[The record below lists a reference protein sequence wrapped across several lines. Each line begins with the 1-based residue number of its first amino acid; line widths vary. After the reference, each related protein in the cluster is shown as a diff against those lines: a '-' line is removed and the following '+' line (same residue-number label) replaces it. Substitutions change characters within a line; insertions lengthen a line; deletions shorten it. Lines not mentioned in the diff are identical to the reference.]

1 MDALDVIVARARE
14 GDAEAFSILV
24 RRFQDM
30 AVGYGYSILHDF
42 QLAEDA
48 AQEAFFEAYRT
59 LPKLRE
65 PAAFAGW
72 FRRIVFKQCDRITRR
87 RVVATVPLESSAETG
102 VVSGFPGHRS
112 AWREGGSR
120 TIDDDE
126 RKAEVFNAVRE
137 LPEHERS
144 AMTLFY
150 IGGYSMEEVATFLE
164 VPVST
169 IKGRL
174 HSARERLRSMLLD
187 TVTDDLRARRPSRN
201 ESFET
206 RVVDLLKAVRGGDIE
221 RVKTLLKADPRLLVA
236 RDPMG
241 NTALIIAVNSGH
253 QALADLLFD
262 AGVEPGLHEAAAIG
276 DHARVLA
283 ALDRHPEQLDTYSLE
298 GFTALALAAHFGHL
312 EVMRLLIDRG
322 SDVNRVATHR
332 IAVTPLHAALFG
344 RQLEAALLL
353 VERGADVTLARGG
366 SGLKRAGWPSLHYAA
381 GMGFHSLVQPLL
393 DRGADP
399 SRPDEEGQTPID
411 VAIDSNH
418 HDIVDVLRSRG
429 AK

>member
-1 MDALDVIVARARE
+1 MDALDVIVGRARE
-14 GDAEAFSILV
+14 GEAEAFSVLV

-59 LPKLRE
+59 LPRLRE

-87 RVVATVPLESSAETG
+87 RVVTTVPLDTTG
-102 VVSGFPGHRS
+102 GEPVHDALVVSGTS
-112 AWREGGSR
+112 
-120 TIDDDE
+120 IDEE
-126 RKAEVFNAVRE
+126 RKAEVLEAVRQ

-174 HSARERLRSMLLD
+174 HSARERLRTMLLD
-187 TVTDDLRARRPSRN
+187 TVADDLRARRPSRN
-201 ESFET
+201 ESFAT
-206 RVVDLLKAVRGGDIE
+206 TVVDLLTAARGGDIE
-221 RVKTLLKADPRLLVA
+221 RVKTLLEADPRLLVA

-253 QALADLLFD
+253 DALADLIFD

-276 DHARVLA
+276 DRGRVIA
-283 ALDRHPEQLDTYSLE
+283 ALDRHPEHLDTYSPE
-298 GFTALALAAHFGHL
+298 GFTALALAAHFGHV
-312 EVMRLLIDRG
+312 EVMRLLVDRG
-322 SDVNRVATHR
+322 ADVNRVATHR
-332 IAVTPLHAALFG
+332 LAVTPLHAALFG
-344 RQLEAALLL
+344 RQIAAALLL

-366 SGLKRAGWPSLHYAA
+366 SGWKRAGWTPLHYAA
-381 GMGFHSLVQPLL
+381 GMGFSALVQPLL

-399 SRPDEEGQTPID
+399 SRPDEEGKTPLD
-411 VAIDSNH
+411 VAIDANYS
-418 HDIVDVLRSRG
+418 DIATVLRSRG
-429 AK
+429 VK

>member
-1 MDALDVIVARARE
+1 MDAVDVIVTRARE
-14 GDAEAFSILV
+14 GEVDAFGVLV

-87 RVVATVPLESSAETG
+87 RVIATVPLDTTMEPLHEALG
-102 VVSGFPGHRS
+102 ASGF
-112 AWREGGSR
+112 SR
-120 TIDDDE
+120 TGEE
-126 RKAEVFNAVRE
+126 RKAEVFEAVRQ

-144 AMTLFY
+144 VMTLFY

-174 HSARERLRSMLLD
+174 HSARERLRTMLVD
-187 TVTDDLRARRPSRN
+187 TVAEDLRARRPSRN
-201 ESFET
+201 EAFAT
-206 RVVDLLKAVRGGDIE
+206 AVVDLVKAARAGDAE
-221 RVKTLLKADPRLLVA
+221 RVKALLQADPRLLVA

-253 QALADLLFD
+253 EALADLLYD

-276 DHARVLA
+276 DTARVRA
-283 ALDRHPEQLDTYSLE
+283 ALEQHPEQLDTYSPE
-298 GFTALALAAHFGHL
+298 GFTPLALAAHFGHL

-322 SDVNRVATHR
+322 ADVNRVATHR
-332 IAVTPLHAALFG
+332 LAVTPLHAALFG
-344 RQLEAALLL
+344 RQVEAARLL
-353 VERGADVTLARGG
+353 VERGVDVTLGRGG
-366 SGLKRAGWPSLHYAA
+366 SGWKRAGWTPLHYAA
-381 GMGFHSLVQPLL
+381 GMGFSTLVQPLL
-393 DRGADP
+393 ERGADP
-399 SRPDEEGQTPID
+399 SRADEEGKTP
-411 VAIDSNH
+411 
-418 HDIVDVLRSRG
+418 
-429 AK
+429 

>member
-1 MDALDVIVARARE
+1 MDALEVIVTRARN
-14 GDAEAFSILV
+14 GDAEAFGILV

-59 LPKLRE
+59 LSKLRE

-87 RVVATVPLESSAETG
+87 RVVATVPLEAAPDPVQATDE
-102 VVSGFPGHRS
+102 
-112 AWREGGSR
+112 E
-120 TIDDDE
+120 E
-126 RKAEVFNAVRE
+126 RKAEVFEAVRQ

-150 IGGYSMEEVATFLE
+150 IGGYSMDEVATFLE

-169 IKGRL
+169 VKGRL
-174 HSARERLRSMLLD
+174 HSARERLRTMLLD
-187 TVTDDLRARRPSRN
+187 TVADDLRARRPSRN
-201 ESFET
+201 ESFAT
-206 RVVDLLKAVRGGDIE
+206 TVVDLLQAARAGDIE

-253 QALADLLFD
+253 EALAELLFD

-276 DHARVLA
+276 DSGRVRA
-283 ALDRHPEQLDTYSLE
+283 ALEREPSQLDTDSPE
-298 GFTALALAAHFGHL
+298 GFTPLALAAHFGHL
-312 EVMRLLIDRG
+312 DVMRLLIDRG
-322 SDVNRVATHR
+322 ADVNRVATHR
-332 IAVTPLHAALFG
+332 LAVTPLHAALFG
-344 RQLEAALLL
+344 RQVDAALLL
-353 VERGADVTLARGG
+353 IERGADVAIARGG
-366 SGLKRAGWPSLHYAA
+366 PGWKRAGWTPLHYAA
-381 GMGFHSLVQPLL
+381 GMGFSTLVQPLL

-399 SRPDEEGQTPID
+399 SRPDEEGKTPLD
-411 VAIDSNH
+411 VAIEANH
-418 HDIVDVLRSRG
+418 SGIADVLRSRG
-429 AK
+429 VK

>member
-1 MDALDVIVARARE
+1 MDALEVIVARAQD
-14 GDAEAFSILV
+14 GDAEAFAALV

-59 LPKLRE
+59 LSKLRE

-87 RVVATVPLESSAETG
+87 HVVATVPLEAAPDPVQATDE
-102 VVSGFPGHRS
+102 
-112 AWREGGSR
+112 E
-120 TIDDDE
+120 E
-126 RKAEVFNAVRE
+126 RKAEVFEAVRQ

-150 IGGYSMEEVATFLE
+150 IGGYSMDEVATFLE

-169 IKGRL
+169 VKGRL
-174 HSARERLRSMLLD
+174 HSARERLRTMLLD

-201 ESFET
+201 ESFAT
-206 RVVDLLKAVRGGDIE
+206 TVVDLLQAARAGDIE

-253 QALADLLFD
+253 DALADLLFD

-276 DHARVLA
+276 DSGRVRA
-283 ALDRHPEQLDTYSLE
+283 ALDRHPEQLDTYSPE
-298 GFTALALAAHFGHL
+298 GFTPLALAAHFGHL
-312 EVMRLLIDRG
+312 EVMRLLIDR
-322 SDVNRVATHR
+322 SADVNRAATHR

-344 RQLEAALLL
+344 RQVDAALLL
-353 VERGADVTLARGG
+353 IERGADVALARGG
-366 SGLKRAGWPSLHYAA
+366 SGWKRAGWTPLHYAA
-381 GMGFHSLVQPLL
+381 GMGFSTLVQPLL

-399 SRPDEEGQTPID
+399 SRADEEGKTPLD
-411 VAIDSNH
+411 VAIDANH
-418 HDIVDVLRSRG
+418 SGIVDVLRSRG
-429 AK
+429 VR

>member
-1 MDALDVIVARARE
+1 MDALEVIVRRARDGE
-14 GDAEAFSILV
+14 AEAFGILV

-42 QLAEDA
+42 QLADDA

-59 LPKLRE
+59 LSKLRE

-87 RVVATVPLESSAETG
+87 RVVATVPLEAAPDPVQATDE
-102 VVSGFPGHRS
+102 
-112 AWREGGSR
+112 E
-120 TIDDDE
+120 E
-126 RKAEVFNAVRE
+126 RKAEVFEAVRQ

-150 IGGYSMEEVATFLE
+150 IGGYSMDEVATFLE

-169 IKGRL
+169 VKGRL
-174 HSARERLRSMLLD
+174 HSARERLRTMLLD
-187 TVTDDLRARRPSRN
+187 TVADDLRARRPSRN
-201 ESFET
+201 ESFAT
-206 RVVDLLKAVRGGDIE
+206 TVVDLLQAARAGDIE

-253 QALADLLFD
+253 EALADLLFD

-276 DHARVLA
+276 DSDRVRA
-283 ALDRHPEQLDTYSLE
+283 ALDRDPEGLDTYSPE
-298 GFTALALAAHFGHL
+298 GFTPLALAAHFGHL

-322 SDVNRVATHR
+322 AEVNRVATHR
-332 IAVTPLHAALFG
+332 LAVTPLHAALFG
-344 RQLEAALLL
+344 RQVDAALLL
-353 VERGADVTLARGG
+353 IERGADVALARGG
-366 SGLKRAGWPSLHYAA
+366 SGWKRAGWTPLHYAA
-381 GMGFHSLVQPLL
+381 GMGFSTLVQPLL

-399 SRPDEEGQTPID
+399 SRADEEGKTPLD
-411 VAIDSNH
+411 VAIDANH
-418 HDIVDVLRSRG
+418 SGIVDVLRSRG
-429 AK
+429 VK

>member
-1 MDALDVIVARARE
+1 MDALEVIVTRARN
-14 GDAEAFSILV
+14 GDAEAFGILV

-42 QLAEDA
+42 QLSEDA

-59 LPKLRE
+59 LSKLRE

-87 RVVATVPLESSAETG
+87 RVVATVPLEAAPDPVQATDE
-102 VVSGFPGHRS
+102 
-112 AWREGGSR
+112 E
-120 TIDDDE
+120 E
-126 RKAEVFNAVRE
+126 RKAEVFEAVRQ

-150 IGGYSMEEVATFLE
+150 IGGYSMDEVATFLE

-169 IKGRL
+169 VKGRL
-174 HSARERLRSMLLD
+174 HSARERLRTMLLD
-187 TVTDDLRARRPSRN
+187 TVADDLRARRPSRN
-201 ESFET
+201 ESFAT
-206 RVVDLLKAVRGGDIE
+206 TIVDLLQAARAGDIE
-221 RVKTLLKADPRLLVA
+221 RVRTLLKADPRLLVA

-253 QALADLLFD
+253 EALAELLFD

-276 DHARVLA
+276 DSGRVRA
-283 ALDRHPEQLDTYSLE
+283 ALDQHPEQLDTYSPE
-298 GFTALALAAHFGHL
+298 GFTPLALAAHFGHL

-322 SDVNRVATHR
+322 AEVNRVATHR
-332 IAVTPLHAALFG
+332 LAVTPLHAALFG
-344 RQLEAALLL
+344 RQVDAALLL
-353 VERGADVTLARGG
+353 IERGADVALARGG
-366 SGLKRAGWPSLHYAA
+366 SGWKRAGWTPLHYAA
-381 GMGFHSLVQPLL
+381 GMGFSTLVQPLL

-399 SRPDEEGQTPID
+399 SRPDEDGKTPLD
-411 VAIDSNH
+411 VAIDANH
-418 HDIVDVLRSRG
+418 SGIADVLRSRG
-429 AK
+429 VK

>member
-1 MDALDVIVARARE
+1 MDALEVIVTRARE
-14 GDAEAFSILV
+14 GEAEAFGILV

-59 LPKLRE
+59 LSKLRE

-87 RVVATVPLESSAETG
+87 RVVATVPLEAAPDPVQATDEE
-102 VVSGFPGHRS
+102 
-112 AWREGGSR
+112 EG
-120 TIDDDE
+120 
-126 RKAEVFNAVRE
+126 KAEVFEAVRQ

-150 IGGYSMEEVATFLE
+150 IGGYSMDEVATFLE

-174 HSARERLRSMLLD
+174 HSARERLRTMLLD
-187 TVTDDLRARRPSRN
+187 TVADDLRARRPSRN
-201 ESFET
+201 ESFAT
-206 RVVDLLKAVRGGDIE
+206 TVVDLLQAARAGDIE

-253 QALADLLFD
+253 EALADLLFD

-276 DHARVLA
+276 DSGRVRA
-283 ALDRHPEQLDTYSLE
+283 ALDQHPEQLDTYSPE
-298 GFTALALAAHFGHL
+298 GFTPLALAAHFGHL

-322 SDVNRVATHR
+322 ADVNRVATHR

-344 RQLEAALLL
+344 RQVDAALLL
-353 VERGADVTLARGG
+353 IERGADVALARGG
-366 SGLKRAGWPSLHYAA
+366 SGWKRAGWTPLHYAA
-381 GMGFHSLVQPLL
+381 GMGFSTLVQPLL

-399 SRPDEEGQTPID
+399 SRADEEGKTPLD
-411 VAIDSNH
+411 VAIDANH
-418 HDIVDVLRSRG
+418 SGIVDVLRSRG
-429 AK
+429 VR